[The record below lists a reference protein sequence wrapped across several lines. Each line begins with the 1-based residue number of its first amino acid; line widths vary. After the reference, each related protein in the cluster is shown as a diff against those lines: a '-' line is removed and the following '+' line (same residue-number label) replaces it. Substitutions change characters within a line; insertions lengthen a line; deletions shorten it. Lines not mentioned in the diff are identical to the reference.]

1 MLHCYLPKES
11 PTLRES
17 MMGKIKEKR
26 KRKRK
31 KRGVLPACSQH
42 CFRACAY
49 LTITYISS
57 SLTAHNSS

>member
-26 KRKRK
+26 EEYYLLVASIVS
-31 KRGVLPACSQH
+31 VLA
-42 CFRACAY
+42 R
-49 LTITYISS
+49 T
-57 SLTAHNSS
+57 